1 MPKTTEDVSLRGV
14 QYAEDFISN
23 FSGQDHTYSVGRWIQ
38 DIEDNT
44 EIFEWTPLQQLVIA
58 RRSLTGTAGLWLR
71 SERPFKSWADLKQA
85 ISKEFPDA
93 IGQKTIHEM
102 MSARKKKSDEGYMDY
117 LLIMKELGK
126 RGKIP
131 DYVAIKY
138 IVDGI
143 QDLETNKM
151 LLYGVTSY
159 SELKEKLKIYEQI
172 VNKPNKKPVLSICVE
187 NTEEM
192 ALVDSGSDVNLM
204 SQDFYEVIGQPKTTE
219 DGIVLSGLGLKPVR
233 SYGEFTTCA
242 VIDGRRYDEVTFH
255 VVPKD
260 CMPYR
265 LILGHEFLASVTMIM
280 NGGSVLLLPSGE
292 EWMRQMD
299 CFTVGSSVVVGSTV
313 SPTVRKEVLQCVD
326 DYKPVQ
332 VKEAPIQLK
341 IILKDDIPVAQ
352 KRRRLSLKEQQIVED
367 QVTEWLEKN
376 IVRLKTRYKECKD

>member
-93 IGQKTIHEM
+93 IDQKTIHEM

-159 SELKEKLKIYEQI
+159 SELKEKLKIYEQ
-172 VNKPNKKPVLSICVE
+172 VKEKMRARRDTQRNQ
-187 NTEEM
+187 
-192 ALVDSGSDVNLM
+192 GSDGYNRNAKKYSSSEMRCYNCGELNHS
-204 SQDFYEVIGQPKTTE
+204 SQSCPHKKK
-219 DGIVLSGLGLKPVR
+219 GLKCFKCNEFGHISSMCTATTKREDDRKPSESFGSR
-233 SYGEFTTCA
+233 SSRPISGGDDRQRCQHE
-242 VIDGRRYDEVTFH
+242 GRR
-255 VVPKD
+255 
-260 CMPYR
+260 
-265 LILGHEFLASVTMIM
+265 S
-280 NGGSVLLLPSGE
+280 GGNPTNPSTSKSA
-292 EWMRQMD
+292 M
-299 CFTVGSSVVVGSTV
+299 FTWITS
-313 SPTVRKEVLQCVD
+313 
-326 DYKPVQ
+326 
-332 VKEAPIQLK
+332 
-341 IILKDDIPVAQ
+341 
-352 KRRRLSLKEQQIVED
+352 D
-367 QVTEWLEKN
+367 Q
-376 IVRLKTRYKECKD
+376 